1 MDDSRLGPSFAVNFN
16 LNFVNMYDDGR
27 SYTEGEYRVWLKEA
41 GFEYLERV
49 VVPDGTSIIKARKP
63 AEGASP

>member
-1 MDDSRLGPSFAVNFN
+1 
-16 LNFVNMYDDGR
+16 MYDDGR